1 MTTNKPLTTP
11 CVGLCS
17 TVFGDSVCRG
27 CMRFVHEVIDWNRYN
42 DEHKQ
47 LVWQR
52 LDEQLWVILPQIVRI
67 YDPRK
72 IIAIVQHLHIAHDEH
87 NIWRC
92 VYDLI
97 RANEKRHL
105 TLDNCGFKLN
115 NEWQLK
121 DINEH
126 LYLLATAYYQKDF
139 LRAAGTA
146 SLNVKEE
153 KNESGQLPLSL

>member
-72 IIAIVQHLHIAHDEH
+72 IIAIVQHLHIAHDED

-121 DINEH
+121 DINER

-139 LRAAGTA
+139 LRAQGTI
-146 SLNVKEE
+146 NIIEE
-153 KNESGQLPLSL
+153 KDESGQLPLSL

>member
-52 LDEQLWVILPQIVRI
+52 LDEQLRVILPQIVRI

-97 RANEKRHL
+97 RASEKRHL

-139 LRAAGTA
+139 LRAAGTVH
-146 SLNVKEE
+146 VKEE
-153 KNESGQLPLSL
+153 KDESGQLPLSL